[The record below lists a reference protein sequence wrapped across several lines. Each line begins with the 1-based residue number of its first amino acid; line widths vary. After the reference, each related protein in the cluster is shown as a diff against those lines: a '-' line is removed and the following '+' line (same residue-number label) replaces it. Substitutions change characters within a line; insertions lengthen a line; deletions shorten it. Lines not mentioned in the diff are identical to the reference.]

1 MKQIMKALQPYKLTG
16 NYILYSMML
25 TFIPSVILF
34 VAFTMWHNLGITG
47 EDSFSI
53 MLSAMMAVL
62 LPILFLG
69 GTAIVFA
76 LPELLVFWVTKII
89 QKPVTYIELDS
100 RMDDLAKLVR
110 WGFATIGLGFC
121 ANALLPVLLG
131 MYWGAFGLLLVGL
144 VLPLVGYFTYN
155 RMFHLVD
162 SFDYKKRRKRG
173 TRLNRATA

>member
-1 MKQIMKALQPYKLTG
+1 MKQVMKLLQSHKLTV

-53 MLSAMMAVL
+53 MLSAMMAVM

-69 GTAIVFA
+69 GTAIVYA
-76 LPELLVFWVTKII
+76 LPELLVFWVTTII
-89 QKPVTYIELDS
+89 QKPVTYIELDG
-100 RMDDLAKLVR
+100 RVDDLAKLIR

-121 ANALLPVLLG
+121 ANALLPIILG
-131 MYWGAFGLLLVGL
+131 LYWGAFGLILIGL
-144 VLPLVGYFTYN
+144 VLPLVGQFTHN
-155 RMFHLVD
+155 RMFQLVD
-162 SFDYKKRRKRG
+162 SFDYRKKRKRE
-173 TRLNRATA
+173 TRLNRATV